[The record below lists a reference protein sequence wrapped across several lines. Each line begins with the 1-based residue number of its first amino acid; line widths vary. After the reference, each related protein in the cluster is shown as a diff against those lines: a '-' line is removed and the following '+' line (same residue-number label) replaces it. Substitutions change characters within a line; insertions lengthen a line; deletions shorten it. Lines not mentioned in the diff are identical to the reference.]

1 MTKEQIRLEE
11 DASQKEKWKKW
22 GPYLSER
29 QWGTVREDYSENGEP
44 WESTTHSMARS
55 KTYRWGEEGIGG
67 FCDDKQLLCF
77 SLALWN
83 KKDPILKERMF
94 GLSGLE
100 GNHGEDVKEQYFF
113 IDATPTHSYMKMLYK
128 YPQQEFPYEW
138 LLSENAK
145 RSRLEPEFEL
155 MDTGIFN
162 EDAYFDVFIEYAKN
176 APDDLLIQIT
186 IINRSQ
192 KDATVNVIPQ
202 LWFRNTWAW
211 GYDDYKPMLS
221 AGKNGKILIEHK
233 KLGELVLHFDQNPE
247 LLFCDNETNTEKL
260 YGVKSP
266 SPFVKD
272 GINNYVVNGNSEAV
286 NPAQTGTK
294 AALNYDLTIKAGA
307 SSAICLRLEFSGME
321 NPFAKCDAVFKDRKE
336 EADEFYKFLQQNI
349 PSKEEALVQRQAL
362 AGMLWSKQFY
372 YYDVDQWLQGDP
384 AQLPP
389 PEERKSGRN
398 SDWKHLN
405 NADIISM
412 PDTWEYP
419 WYASWDLAFHCITLA
434 LVDRHLAKSQLHL
447 FVREWFMH
455 PNGQLPAYEWD
466 FGSANPPVHA
476 YASWRVYEID
486 RKINDGIGD
495 VPFLES
501 VFHKLL
507 INFTWWVNRKDSE
520 GNNLFEGGFL
530 GLDNI
535 SVFDRDL
542 KFPGGTTLEQ
552 SDGTSW
558 MAMYA
563 LNMMRISLELA
574 KTNPVYQGMATKFFE
589 HFLYIAGAMER
600 MGPNGESL
608 WDEADQFYYDLLK
621 TKDQSNIRVK
631 VRSIVGLIPL
641 LAVEVLDNELLEMP
655 EFNMRLK
662 WFIEHRPQLADT
674 VSYWNEKNTDG
685 RHLLSLLRGHRM
697 KMILKRLLDE
707 TEFLSP
713 YGIRSLSKFHE
724 ENPYRIHLDGLEFE
738 IKYTP
743 AESDTGMYGGN
754 SNWRGPVWMPINFMI
769 IEALQRF
776 HYYYGEDFKVEYP
789 TGSGNLLSLNDIS
802 EELTKRLTKLFLPD
816 QNGHRPSCDEGHNQQ
831 GDPNFNAYV
840 QFHEYFH
847 GDTGKGL
854 GASHQTGWT
863 ALIAKLMQK

>member
-11 DASQKEKWKKW
+11 DASQKAKWKKW

-29 QWGTVREDYSENGEP
+29 QWGTVREDYSDNGEP

-77 SLALWN
+77 SIALWN

-128 YPQQEFPYEW
+128 YPIQEFPYEW

-176 APDDLLIQIT
+176 APDDVLIQIT

-192 KDATVNVIPQ
+192 QDATVNLIPQ

-211 GYDDYKPMLS
+211 GYDDYKPNLL

-247 LLFCDNETNTEKL
+247 LLFCENETNTEKL

-272 GINNYVVNGNSEAV
+272 GINNYVVNGNSKAV

-294 AALNYDLTIKAGA
+294 AALNYDLTIKAGS
-307 SSAICLRLEFSGME
+307 SSAICLRLESSGME

-336 EADEFYKFLQQNI
+336 EADEFYKSLQQNM

-372 YYDVDQWLQGDP
+372 YFDVDQWLKGDP

-486 RKINDGIGD
+486 RKINNGIGD

-621 TKDQSNIRVK
+621 TQDHSNIRVK

-724 ENPYRIHLDGLEFE
+724 ENPYRIHLDGLKFE

-776 HYYYGEDFKVEYP
+776 HYYYGDDFKVEYP

-816 QNGHRPSCDEGHNQQ
+816 PTGHRPSSDEGHNQQ
-831 GDPNFNAYV
+831 SDPNFNSYV